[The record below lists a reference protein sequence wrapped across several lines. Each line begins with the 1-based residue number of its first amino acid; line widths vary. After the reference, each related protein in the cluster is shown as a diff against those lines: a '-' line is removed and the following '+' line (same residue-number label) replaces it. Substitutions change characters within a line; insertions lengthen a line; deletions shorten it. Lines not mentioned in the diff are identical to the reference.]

1 MAVSV
6 SSARVSFLVSAPLDP
21 SWRAA
26 RPRLRNYDIFD
37 AALNAV
43 VA

>member
-6 SSARVSFLVSAPLDP
+6 SSACPSWCVSAPLDP
-21 SWRAA
+21 GWLAA
-26 RPRLRNYDIFD
+26 HPRLRNYDIFD